1 MWAIDHPSMILIILA
16 GMNLGL
22 KAAFDIDL
30 VERYLGDYSR
40 ITYEI
45 VGLAAIWQLMRQRF
59 PI

>member
-1 MWAIDHPSMILIILA
+1 
-16 GMNLGL
+16 
-22 KAAFDIDL
+22 
-30 VERYLGDYSR
+30 LGDYSR